1 MKPDPIIFRGLKS
14 LTLAD
19 SQQESLLRLA
29 AEGISVRSRLALY
42 VYWQLLTRMNFVV
55 QVYSPHTA
63 IDAAT
68 GGLGDWLADIVTSEP
83 PDPRV
88 QIGDSQPADTSG
100 RNPNDLPYGFTHLSS
115 KWKTENASLK
125 L

>member
-1 MKPDPIIFRGLKS
+1 MKLDPIIFRGLKS

-29 AEGISVRSRLALY
+29 AEGISVRSCLELY
-42 VYWQLLTRMNFVV
+42 IFGYMLTGMYGVI

-68 GGLGDWLADIVTSEP
+68 GGLGDWLADIITSEP
-83 PDPRV
+83 SGPRF
-88 QIGDSQPADTSG
+88 QRDGLQLGDTSG
-100 RNPNDLPYGFTHLSS
+100 KNPGSFHYGLTHLSPTT
-115 KWKTENASLK
+115 KRENASLK